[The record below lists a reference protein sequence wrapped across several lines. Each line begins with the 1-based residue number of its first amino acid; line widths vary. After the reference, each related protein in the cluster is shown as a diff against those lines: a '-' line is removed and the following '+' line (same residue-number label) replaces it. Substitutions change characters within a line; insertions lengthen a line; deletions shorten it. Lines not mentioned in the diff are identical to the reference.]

1 MEKKKTFH
9 QKFIK
14 GVIAFAA
21 IFFIL
26 LGGLTYFSAKVDSL
40 LYPTVTASF
49 SNTGT
54 LQKQS
59 AYEGYNTLVPSS
71 SIHGD
76 EVYYLVKNSQG
87 NYIVASQPVT
97 IINSNGVQTEISR
110 LDMGLLTICHSNK
123 DIKVGDQVLVKADII

>member
-9 QKFIK
+9 QKFIR

-21 IFFIL
+21 IFFLL
-26 LGGLTYFSAKVDSL
+26 LGGLTYFSARVDSL

-49 SNTGT
+49 FNTGT

-71 SIHGD
+71 SIHGN

-87 NYIVASQPVT
+87 NYIVTSQPVIVLDT
-97 IINSNGVQTEISR
+97 NGVQTEIQR
-110 LDMGLLTICHSNK
+110 LDVGILTICHSNK
-123 DIKVGDQVLVKADII
+123 DIKVGDQVLVKADTI

>member
-1 MEKKKTFH
+1 MENKKTFH
-9 QKFIK
+9 QKFIR

-26 LGGLTYFSAKVDSL
+26 LGGLTYFSTKIDSL
-40 LYPTVTASF
+40 LYPTVTASY
-49 SNTGT
+49 SYTGSLGEHT
-54 LQKQS
+54 
-59 AYEGYNTLVPSS
+59 AYENNNTVVPSS
-71 SIHGD
+71 SIHGG

-87 NYIVASQPVT
+87 NYIVASQPVS

>member
-9 QKFIK
+9 QKFIR

-26 LGGLTYFSAKVDSL
+26 LGGLTYFSTKIDSL
-40 LYPTVTASF
+40 LYPTVTASY
-49 SNTGT
+49 SYTGSLEEHT
-54 LQKQS
+54 
-59 AYEGYNTLVPSS
+59 AYENNNTVVPSS
-71 SIHGD
+71 SIHGG

-87 NYIVASQPVT
+87 NYIVASQPVS

>member
-1 MEKKKTFH
+1 MENKKTFH
-9 QKFIK
+9 QKFIR

-26 LGGLTYFSAKVDSL
+26 LGGLTYFSTRIDSL
-40 LYPTVTASF
+40 LYPTVTASY
-49 SNTGT
+49 SYTGSLEEHT
-54 LQKQS
+54 
-59 AYEGYNTLVPSS
+59 AYENNNTVVPSS
-71 SIHGD
+71 SIHGG

-87 NYIVASQPVT
+87 NYIVASQPVS

>member
-9 QKFIK
+9 QKFIR

-71 SIHGD
+71 SSHGG

-87 NYIVASQPVT
+87 NYIVASQPVS

>member
-1 MEKKKTFH
+1 MENKKTFH

-14 GVIAFAA
+14 GVIAFAVV
-21 IFFIL
+21 FFIL
-26 LGGLTYFSAKVDSL
+26 LGCLTYFSTKIDSL
-40 LYPTVTASF
+40 LYPTVTASY
-49 SNTGT
+49 STTGT
-54 LQKQS
+54 LEKLV

-97 IINSNGVQTEISR
+97 IISTNGVQTEISR
-110 LDMGLLTICHSNK
+110 LDIGLLTICHSNK